1 MRTAAVCLVV
11 FAAACSDDS
20 SSSPVAPTNP
30 VAPTTSGFILSGTV
44 RDSRPNGPALAGA
57 TVRLDNGQS
66 TAADPDGL
74 YRFRNVSGA
83 VTVTASGPHHVAGS
97 ATATMDQDRT
107 VDFALE
113 HTGLPPFEGT
123 AFISLRL
130 IDSADPSS
138 LMNVTYSGRGM
149 REFWDRRAERWVTIE
164 AYLFDVRYGW
174 GSVEFQVNPEFG
186 SADAARVEVDSYAP
200 ALGRLPA
207 FLMTN
212 AREVEISAVDAVF
225 QGNEAG
231 IFHIY
236 TGEGEELIR
245 SGFLEE
251 ALFHEAGHASLD
263 RHHKNSAGWREA
275 QDTDGVFISEYAR
288 DNPDREDVAESIL
301 PYWAVRYRPERLT
314 DADRSA
320 ILTAIPNRLLYFDE
334 QGFVN

>member
-11 FAAACSDDS
+11 LAAACGDDS
-20 SSSPVAPTNP
+20 PSSPIAPTNP
-30 VAPTTSGFILSGTV
+30 ITPTTSGFTLSGTV
-44 RDSRPNGPALAGA
+44 RDSRPNGPTLAGA

-66 TAADPDGL
+66 TIADPDGR
-74 YRFRNVSGA
+74 YRFQSVSGA
-83 VTVTASGPHHVAGS
+83 VTVTASGPHHVAAS
-97 ATATMDQDRT
+97 AMATMDQDRT

-113 HTGLPPFEGT
+113 HTGRPPFEGT
-123 AFISLRL
+123 AFISPRL
-130 IDSADPSS
+130 IDSSDPSS
-138 LMNVTYSGRGM
+138 LMDVTYAVRGM

-174 GSVEFQVNPEFG
+174 GAVEFQVNPEFG
-186 SADAARVEVDSYAP
+186 SADAARAEVDAYAP

-231 IFHIY
+231 ILHIY
-236 TGEGEELIR
+236 TGDGEELIR
-245 SGFLEE
+245 NGFLEE
-251 ALFHEAGHASLD
+251 VLFHEAGHASLD
-263 RHHKNSAGWREA
+263 RHHKNSAGWRQA
-275 QDTDGVFISEYAR
+275 QDTDGVFISQYAR
-288 DNPDREDVAESIL
+288 DHPDSEDVAESIL
-301 PYWAVRYRPERLT
+301 PYFAVRHRPERLT